1 RTHSSIADAD
11 RELWETLRACRKR
24 LADEEGV
31 PPYVVFHDA
40 TLMDMLA
47 IRPRN
52 RMEMAAVSGVGD
64 RKLERYGDEFL
75 AILNGNDDATGVAE
89 PAGPDGNEILALALA
104 NMSPAAIARQQNLN
118 EQTVYRELAKLVT
131 ANQLSLEQ
139 ALGISE
145 TEIGIIQDALLSQS
159 NLAEDTFSYRQL
171 KEQLADDWPTGV
183 LHCVRQAILATV

>member
-1 RTHSSIADAD
+1 M
-11 RELWETLRACRKR
+11 
-24 LADEEGV
+24 

-75 AILNGNDDATGVAE
+75 AILNGDDAAGVAE
-89 PAGPDGNEILALALA
+89 PAGPNGNEILALAQA
-104 NMSPAAIARQQNLN
+104 NMSPSAIARQQNLN
-118 EQTVYRELAKLVT
+118 EQTVYRELAQLVT

-145 TEIGIIQDALLSQS
+145 MEIGIIQDALLSQP

-171 KEQLADDWPTGV
+171 KDLLADDWPTGV

>member
-1 RTHSSIADAD
+1 M
-11 RELWETLRACRKR
+11 C
-24 LADEEGV
+24 
-31 PPYVVFHDA
+31 
-40 TLMDMLA
+40 
-47 IRPRN
+47 IRD
-52 RMEMAAVSGVGD
+52 S
-64 RKLERYGDEFL
+64 YGDEFL

-104 NMSPAAIARQQNLN
+104 NMSPAAIAHQQNLN